1 MSAPLHYLAC
11 DLGAESGRVMLG
23 TLADGRLTLEE
34 LHRFPTGPVAVSGS
48 LRWDVLRFF
57 DELKAG
63 LAKAAQ
69 KKLPVRGV
77 STDSWGV
84 DYVWLHGNEP
94 FLTAPY
100 HYRDP
105 RTDDGFAKAFA
116 VVPREEIFATTG
128 IQFMTLNTLYQLHAD
143 ARERP
148 EVLKLAEKFL
158 TIGDYFNYLFS
169 GVAVVEE
176 SLASTTQLYDP
187 RSRTWAKALIER
199 LGIPGWLFP
208 KVVPTGTVLGPILP
222 GIVPNDALQGAQV
235 VATCSHDTGA
245 AVAAVP
251 AEGNDWAYLSSGTW
265 SLLGVE
271 SATPFLGADA
281 LKENFTNEVGHGGS
295 IRFLKNIVG
304 LWILQE
310 CRRAWLASGTDL
322 SYEVLCREAEQVA
335 PLRSLIHPA
344 SAPFGKPGGMP
355 EKIAAYCRAT
365 GQPVPETPGEFT
377 RCVLESLA
385 LLYAS
390 TLESLEKLTGRPVA
404 KLHIVGGGSRNG
416 LLNQCAADALNRP
429 VFAGPAE
436 ATAIGNI
443 LLQALALG
451 DLGKEAGLA
460 ELRRVVR
467 ASFPSDAFQPGAD
480 RAAVWADA
488 RARFAKLPALETL

>member
-1 MSAPLHYLAC
+1 MSTFHYLAC

-23 TLADGRLTLEE
+23 TLADGKLELEE
-34 LHRFPTGPVAVSGS
+34 LHRFPTGPVAIAGS

-69 KKLPVRGV
+69 RKLPVRGV

-84 DYVWLHGNEP
+84 DYVWLQGSEP
-94 FLTAPY
+94 LLTAPY
-100 HYRDP
+100 HYRDA

-116 VVPREEIFATTG
+116 VVPKEEIFSTTG

-143 ARERP
+143 VRDRP
-148 EVLKLAEKFL
+148 EVLKLAERFL
-158 TIGDYFNYLFS
+158 TIGDYFNWLFS

-187 RSRTWAKALIER
+187 RTRNWAKGLIEK
-199 LGIPGWLFP
+199 LGIPSWLFP
-208 KVVPTGTVLGPILP
+208 KVVPTGTVLGPLKA
-222 GIVPNDALQGAQV
+222 GIVPGDALAGAQV

-251 AEGNDWAYLSSGTW
+251 AEGDDWAYLSSGTW
-265 SLLGVE
+265 SLLGAE
-271 SATPFLGADA
+271 LASPLLGADA

-310 CRRAWLASGTDL
+310 CRRAWLAAGTDL
-322 SYEVLCREAEQVA
+322 SYAELCADAEKVA

-344 SAPFGKPGGMP
+344 SAPFGKPGSMP
-355 EKIAAYCRAT
+355 EKVAAYCRAT
-365 GQPVPETPGEFT
+365 GQPAPSTPGEFT
-377 RCVLESLA
+377 RCILESLA
-385 LLYAS
+385 LLYAG
-390 TLESLEKLTGRPVA
+390 TLESLETLTGRSFK
-404 KLHIVGGGSRNG
+404 KLHIVGGGSRND

-451 DLGKEAGLA
+451 DLGKDAGLA
-460 ELRRVVR
+460 ELRRVVG
-467 ASFPSDAFQPGAD
+467 ASFPSAAFRPRAD
-480 RAAVWADA
+480 QAAVWADA